1 MNLPPIITSLIKA
14 QNAHDTLAYA
24 ECFADTA
31 IVHDEGKTHH
41 GKVEIRAWNQH
52 SNHEYHTVMK
62 PLDYEQTES
71 GDLLTAEVAGNFPG
85 SPATLKFH
93 LTLDNDL
100 ISSLKIT
107 G

>member
-1 MNLPPIITSLIKA
+1 MNLPEVIDKLIKA

-31 IVHDEGKTHH
+31 IVHDEGKTHQ
-41 GKVEIRAWNQH
+41 GKVEIRQWNQH
-52 SNHEYHTVMK
+52 SNQEYQTILK
-62 PLDYEQTES
+62 PLDYEQTKG
-71 GDLLTAEVAGNFPG
+71 GDLLTAEVAGDFPG
-85 SPATLKFH
+85 SPAILRFH
-93 LTLDNDL
+93 LILENDL